1 VFYLAALASSRGA
14 NVRNRLR
21 RERDDKGAT
30 AVEYSLLVV
39 AIAAVIVIIVFALGS
54 QVRSMFNKTCDSIS
68 SNASLTE
75 TSSCS

>member
-1 VFYLAALASSRGA
+1 VIHLAALASSRGA
-14 NVRNRLR
+14 KVRNRLR
-21 RERDDKGAT
+21 RLRDDDGAT
-30 AVEYSLLVV
+30 AVEYSLLAV

-54 QVRSMFNKTCDSIS
+54 QVKAMFNKTCDSIS

>member
-1 VFYLAALASSRGA
+1 MSHLFRRRRG
-14 NVRNRLR
+14 
-21 RERDDKGAT
+21 DDGAT
-30 AVEYSLLVV
+30 AVEYSLLAV

-54 QVRSMFNKTCDSIS
+54 QVKAMFNKTCDSIS